1 MVLIGKEEGRRGM
14 YFPEDMTFQYFF
26 FDTCPGY
33 FLQALPVALLAG
45 MIYGLLRRRWEPR
58 LTWGQLGLRS
68 LFVCYLGGLVVLTL
82 LIRPLGILYYWLF
95 YRADSGMTL
104 RWFSF
109 EYYLRPDTFYR
120 MGGENIGNI
129 AMYLPFGFLY
139 PLSREGSNWR
149 RTVLAGAAVSLTI
162 ELLQPIFGRSFDIN
176 DIILNTFGAAISATV
191 LFGMR
196 RLFRGSRKG

>member
-1 MVLIGKEEGRRGM
+1 M

-26 FDTCPGY
+26 FDTYPGY

-45 MIYGLLRRRWEPR
+45 MIYGLLRRRREPR
-58 LTWGQLGLRS
+58 LTWGQLGVRS
-68 LFVCYLGGLVVLTL
+68 LFVCYLGGLVALTL

-104 RWFSF
+104 RWFTF

-129 AMYLPFGFLY
+129 AMYLPFGSLY

-196 RLFRGSRKG
+196 RLCRGSRKR